1 MEFLKTDT
9 TLVICE
15 VILIVIVLFVGIHFE
30 KKKREF
36 LNKKE
41 KEEKTNQEKLL
52 QKTLENKKRSN

>member
-52 QKTLENKKRSN
+52 R